1 MQVKDIARED
11 DGEKV
16 EAVLTIVASPE
27 EVKAAADE
35 FFRQIGQREIPGFR
49 KGKAPRAVLEQQV
62 GGHANAMGGV
72 AEVLINEGAFEAIDG
87 TGVIF
92 LDEPAFN
99 VDTVPEEDAP
109 FTFTVSGPVA
119 PVMQLSSYE
128 PVAIDMPPEEATDAE
143 VEQQIEQLRDHY
155 HTFHDIDDEAHT
167 AQMGDY
173 VRAVMTVTQNADGRL
188 VAGIRNTKR
197 LVGLGAGTMPASFD
211 EQLVGAKAG
220 DDLEFDFEAKAEDGT
235 SEFGDGDLHAV
246 VHIDGFRTLVLPELD
261 DAFASK
267 LGAADVE
274 ELRRNVRQ
282 NISMQ
287 KAQELPKLK
296 VDRAIDAA
304 IERLEGDVPEYF
316 VDFVRQDVGREFMQ
330 NLQDQGVNLQ
340 QWMLQN
346 SVDGDAMKAE
356 VAAEAERRA
365 AIDCVLEA
373 VYAHNGWEL
382 TDADID
388 ALFEG
393 EQDAAATR
401 KSWEDAHRMADLH
414 KMARRAKAAEWLADT
429 AAVTVVE

>member
-11 DGEKV
+11 DGERQ

-72 AEVLINEGAFEAIDG
+72 AEVLINENAFEAIDG

-92 LDEPAFN
+92 LDEPSFN
-99 VDTVPEEDAP
+99 VDEVPEEGAS

-119 PVMQLSSYE
+119 PVMSLSSYE
-128 PVAIDMPPEEATDAE
+128 PVKIDMPPEEATDSE
-143 VEQQIEQLRDHY
+143 VEEQIEQLRDHY
-155 HTFHDIDDEAHT
+155 HTFRDIEDADHAAE
-167 AQMGDY
+167 MGDY
-173 VRAVMTVTQNADGRL
+173 VRTKMTVTQNSDGRL
-188 VAGIRNTKR
+188 VAGIRDVKR

-211 EQLVGAKAG
+211 EKLIGAKAG

-235 SEFGDGDLHAV
+235 SEFGDGDLHAQ
-246 VHIDGFRTLVLPELD
+246 VHVEGFRTLVLPELD
-261 DAFASK
+261 DAFAAK
-267 LGAADVE
+267 LGASDVDD
-274 ELRRNVRQ
+274 LRKQIRA

-304 IERLEGDVPEYF
+304 IERLEGDVPDYF

-330 NLQDQGVNLQ
+330 SLQDQGVNLQ

-346 SVDGDAMKAE
+346 SVDGDAMKVE

-365 AIDCVLEA
+365 AIDCALEA
-373 VYAHNGWEL
+373 VFAHNGQEI

-393 EQDAAATR
+393 EQDAQATR
-401 KSWEDAHRMADLH
+401 ASWEEAHRMADLR

-429 AAVTVVE
+429 AEVTIVG